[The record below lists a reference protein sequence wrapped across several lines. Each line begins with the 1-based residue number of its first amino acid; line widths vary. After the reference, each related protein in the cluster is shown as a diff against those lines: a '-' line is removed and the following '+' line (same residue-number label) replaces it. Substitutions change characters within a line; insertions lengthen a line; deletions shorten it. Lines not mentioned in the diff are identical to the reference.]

1 MLSKNDDDEKTRY
14 IPYNVKKKIKKKIK
28 NDFGQVDVKR
38 KAFKK

>member
-14 IPYNVKKKIKKKIK
+14 IPYNVKKKIK